1 MQINREQNDQ
11 HLQSSGNIANALL
24 SAAPSSEDLW
34 KIREMYLS
42 DDEESKDIA
51 YKWLCQLIGLKDA
64 NANFF
69 ILTFYKDWEDDSDC
83 IIDNNNWW
91 KMKFKTY
98 PTSFGKDYR
107 YRVTMTAKFGG
118 AEIMNEDMDYGRFGV
133 GTGQPKW
140 DFCHWLCEA
149 FRRSGYNFHSGL
161 FARGSR

>member
-1 MQINREQNDQ
+1 MQINSEQKDQ
-11 HLQSSGNIANALL
+11 HLQSSGNIANAPL

-42 DDEESKDIA
+42 DDEENKEIA

-64 NANFF
+64 NANLF

-83 IIDNNNWW
+83 IIDDNNWW

-98 PTSFGKDYR
+98 PISFGKNYR

-118 AEIMNEDMDYGRFGV
+118 VEIMDEEMDYGRFGV

-140 DFCHWLCEA
+140 DFCDWLCEA
-149 FRRSGYNFHSGL
+149 FRKSGYNFHSGL
-161 FARGSR
+161 FTRGSR

>member
-1 MQINREQNDQ
+1 MQINSEQNDQ

-64 NANFF
+64 NANIF

-83 IIDNNNWW
+83 IIDDNNCW
-91 KMKFKTY
+91 KMNFKTY

-118 AEIMNEDMDYGRFGV
+118 VEIMNEVMDYGRFGV

-149 FRRSGYNFHSGL
+149 FRKSGYNFQSGL